1 MTGRPRYIG
10 TLALAGALSV
20 GALSVGALSVLAVSP
35 ALAAVP
41 NESYAALATGPIAAA
56 PIAVADFPG
65 RKLATLTDAD
75 IAGLL
80 TTGAVIDTADAL
92 AASATIKRP
101 AATLTALV
109 TLTAGSA
116 SSSCGFDT
124 NTDSVSGSTVIS
136 GGQLE
141 LPKLTI
147 ALPVDPA
154 PNTVVAG
161 LGGAGSVT
169 LNAQS
174 TANGGRLTVTAVQ
187 ISLSGSPQK
196 LSLGVST
203 CNTANL
209 EPVPILPGKTT
220 LAALGVA
227 SLALTGTAFQL
238 RRHRLRCKGAPP
250 PWWRGRVSG

>member
-1 MTGRPRYIG
+1 MTGRTGYLG
-10 TLALAGALSV
+10 ALALA
-20 GALSVGALSVLAVSP
+20 GALSVLAVSP
-35 ALAAVP
+35 ALAATP
-41 NESYAALATGPIAAA
+41 NESFAALATGPIAV
-56 PIAVADFPG
+56 PPMAVADFPG
-65 RKLATLTDAD
+65 HTLATLTDAD
-75 IAGLL
+75 ITGLL

-92 AASATIKRP
+92 AASATVKRP
-101 AATLTALV
+101 AATLTALA
-109 TLTAGSA
+109 TLTAGSV

-136 GGQLE
+136 SGQLE

-154 PNTVVAG
+154 PNTVVRG
-161 LGGAGSVT
+161 LGGAGSIT

-174 TANGGRLTVTAVQ
+174 TASDGRLTVTAVQ

-209 EPVPILPGKTT
+209 EPVPVLPGKTT
-220 LAALGVA
+220 LAALGVVA
-227 SLALTGTAFQL
+227 LALTGTGFRL
-238 RRHRLRCKGAPP
+238 RRQRLKCPEAPSP
-250 PWWRGRVSG
+250 SRRGRPDGK